1 MLYYIYIVH
10 PYKVWEAMVVD
21 NITYSLLMHP
31 GSRWVVWNI
40 VRKIGGRTRI
50 LVQDNGCLLWMLMPR
65 IGDVVIYRGDGIA
78 ASLESVVVSGGR
90 VVLLFKG
97 DVGEIFLH
105 LTEKNKVKEKREYSI
120 IHC

>member
-1 MLYYIYIVH
+1 MLYVLFIHIETICNM
-10 PYKVWEAMVVD
+10 WESTDVV
-21 NITYSLLMHP
+21 NITYSLVIHLLMC
-31 GSRWVVWNI
+31 GIYRE
-40 VRKIGGRTRI
+40 KIGGGVGS

-90 VVLLFKG
+90 VVLLFNG

>member
-1 MLYYIYIVH
+1 M
-10 PYKVWEAMVVD
+10 WEAMVVD
-21 NITYSLLMHP
+21 NITYSLLMHL
-31 GSRWVVWNI
+31 GRLEYI

-90 VVLLFKG
+90 VVLLSNG

>member
-1 MLYYIYIVH
+1 MLYYMYMLH
-10 PYKVWEAMVVD
+10 PNTAWEAMVVD
-21 NITYSLLMHP
+21 NITYSFINAP

-50 LVQDNGCLLWMLMPR
+50 LVQDNGCLLWTLVPR

-90 VVLLFKG
+90 VVLLFNG

-105 LTEKNKVKEKREYSI
+105 
-120 IHC
+120 